1 MQTYKRRLLQKGESL
16 CCFRDSASVTYGG
29 MLPSD
34 LTLSALRFILSA
46 KSRQSC
52 KQDCETVDFCNSLK
66 RRVSAL
72 ILTASILLSCGTRR
86 HHFADASQQRSEL
99 AVSQTEQHLR
109 DTTLEEWELL
119 LLDSIPPSQKGLEL
133 LSGLEPLVGDSL
145 PAGYSLQTPHV
156 RYIRARR
163 AVVKKQDSIVQQ
175 GAALRQGDFQQEEV
189 TERQTASRRPS
200 LLTRLLVWVVGGGL
214 LVICVTTFVWSV
226 VRRLQPIIGKY
237 K

>member
-1 MQTYKRRLLQKGESL
+1 MQTYKRRLLHKGESL

-34 LTLSALRFILSA
+34 LTLSA
-46 KSRQSC
+46 
-52 KQDCETVDFCNSLK
+52 
-66 RRVSAL
+66 
-72 ILTASILLSCGTRR
+72 
-86 HHFADASQQRSEL
+86 ADASQQRSEL